1 LASLTVDN
9 LTEGA
14 EQAAE
19 PFALFAAWLAAAE
32 KSEPN
37 DPNAMSLATVDAEGV
52 PNIRMVLVK
61 AATADG
67 FTFYTH
73 RDSAKGLELAAHPS
87 AAGLFHWKSLRRQI
101 RIRGRVDMA
110 TEAEADAYFRTRH
123 PRSQIG
129 AWASQQSR
137 PLASR
142 AALEAVFAS
151 YEAKFAS
158 GEVPRPPHW
167 VGYKLSPLA
176 MEFWSDGAFR
186 LHDRISFR
194 RAALGAPWEK
204 ERLFP

>member
-1 LASLTVDN
+1 VAALTADDLTRASI
-9 LTEGA
+9 E
-14 EQAAE
+14 AAE

-37 DPNAMSLATVDAEGV
+37 DPNAMSLATVDADGV

-61 AATADG
+61 AATGDG
-67 FTFYTH
+67 FTFYSH

-101 RIRGRVDMA
+101 RIRGRVELA
-110 TEAEADAYFRTRH
+110 TEAEANAYFRTR
-123 PRSQIG
+123 PRQSKIG

-137 PLASR
+137 PLESR
-142 AALEAVFAS
+142 AALEAAFATF
-151 YEAKFAS
+151 EAKFPS
-158 GEVPRPPHW
+158 DDVPRPPHW
-167 VGYKLSPLA
+167 IGYRLCPLA

-194 RAALGAPWEK
+194 RAAIGAPWQK